1 MQTRQRGVA
10 LISILLIVALVTA
23 LLYNLMSRQSLVVA
37 QTRHLIRAD
46 QALAYALGAEA
57 YARQILYE
65 DWEQAPSRA
74 VDTLTEVWAVP
85 SAPFE
90 IDAGVLELAI
100 EDLDRRFNL
109 NSLAGRDA
117 PRNLE
122 RFKTLL
128 NELGL
133 DPAVADAWRDWVDG
147 DSEAAGFGAEDA
159 AYLIATPPYRTA
171 NQPAASTSEL
181 TLLGMLDG
189 EALAK
194 LLPHVTALPTT
205 RLRVNINTA
214 DGPTLASLSP
224 QLSPARVQSLIE
236 SDRRYEDASVLVA
249 EIPELGAGIDAM
261 AVTSEYF
268 EIHARAEIDGNLTE
282 LTSVVHRSPTTGHI
296 TLLSRDFGKRLPSVA
311 DAAAEA
317 DGEDDK

>member
-1 MQTRQRGVA
+1 MSRRQRGVA

-57 YARQILYE
+57 YARQILFE

-74 VDTLTEVWAVP
+74 LDTLTEVWAVP
-85 SAPFE
+85 AAPFD
-90 IDAGVLELAI
+90 IDAGVLEMAI

-109 NSLAGRDA
+109 NSLAGPDA
-117 PRNLE
+117 PKNLE
-122 RFKTLL
+122 RLKTML
-128 NELGL
+128 NELGI

-147 DSEAAGFGAEDA
+147 DSEAGGFGAEDA

-171 NQPAASTSEL
+171 NQPAGSVSEL
-181 TLLGMLDG
+181 ALLGILDG
-189 EALAK
+189 ESLGK
-194 LLPHVTALPTT
+194 LMPHVAVLPTT
-205 RLRVNINTA
+205 HLRVNINTA

-224 QLSPARVQSLIE
+224 QLSPARAQSLIE
-236 SDRRYEDASVLVA
+236 SDRHYEDANVLVA

-268 EIHARAEIDGNLTE
+268 EIHSRADIDGNLTE
-282 LTSVVHRSPTTGHI
+282 LTSVVHRDPSTGRI
-296 TLLSRDFGKRLPSVA
+296 TLLARDFGKRLPSI
-311 DAAAEA
+311 AEA
-317 DGEDDK
+317 TAESDTKDDN